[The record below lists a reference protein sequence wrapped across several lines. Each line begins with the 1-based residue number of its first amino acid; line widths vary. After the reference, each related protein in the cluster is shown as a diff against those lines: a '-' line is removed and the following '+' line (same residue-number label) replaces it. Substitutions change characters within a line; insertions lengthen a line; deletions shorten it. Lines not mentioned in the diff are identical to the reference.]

1 MPVTKILPISSRA
14 QAEASIRNDSSKP
27 ITKSRF
33 KRLFDRPF
41 PSVLRNSSAAEKLS
55 AAHVPG
61 GELLHGKEG
70 FSAVVAEYE
79 PSSVC
84 LTKMVHNFMEE
95 SNEKLPPKAVKCG
108 RNRCNCFN
116 GKGDD
121 SSDDDFD
128 FTTFG
133 SLANSSDSLKS
144 LVLCATVSER
154 NILADASKIVDK
166 NKTFKCN
173 KEESRKIVAK
183 GLLSLGYTASICKSK
198 WESTC
203 SIPAGEYEFID
214 VIVEG
219 ERVFVDLDFR
229 SQFEIARSTG
239 GYKAILQLLPFIF
252 IGKTDRL
259 LQIVSIV
266 SEAGNMSLKKK
277 GMHIAPWRKAEYMK
291 AKWLSPCSRT
301 SPPEAEAERIAIEI
315 EAGAETEGD
324 ELDII
329 FGDKATCLCTNKIMP
344 LSVSPPPEKW
354 DVVKWQPPERKPK
367 GSEKANKIVVTGL
380 TALLK
385 DKYCKLPSSRE

>member
-14 QAEASIRNDSSKP
+14 QAAEASIGNDSSKP

-33 KRLFDRPF
+33 KRFFDRPF
-41 PSVLRNSSAAEKLS
+41 PSVLRNSSAAEKLTV
-55 AAHVPG
+55 AHVPG
-61 GELLHGKEG
+61 GELLRCKEG

-95 SNEKLPPKAVKCG
+95 SNDKLPPKAVKCG
-108 RNRCNCFN
+108 RSRCNCFN

-128 FTTFG
+128 FTAFG
-133 SLANSSDSLKS
+133 SLSTSSDSLKS

-154 NILADASKIVDK
+154 NILADASKIVEN
-166 NKTFKCN
+166 NKTFKC

-183 GLLSLGYTASICKSK
+183 SLLSLGYTASICKSK
-198 WESTC
+198 WERTC

-229 SQFEIARSTG
+229 SQFDIARSTR
-239 GYKAILQLLPFIF
+239 GYKVILQSLPSIYV
-252 IGKTDRL
+252 GKADRL

-266 SEAGNMSLKKK
+266 SEAATMSLKKK

-301 SPPEAEAERIAIEI
+301 SLPEPKAERIVIEI

-324 ELDII
+324 EL
-329 FGDKATCLCTNKIMP
+329 
-344 LSVSPPPEKW
+344 V
-354 DVVKWQPPERKPK
+354 
-367 GSEKANKIVVTGL
+367 
-380 TALLK
+380 
-385 DKYCKLPSSRE
+385 